1 LRLNPKSYDI
11 KNLKMTTIRD
21 DNSNRFKI
29 YRPIICRGDCEN
41 MRILVPLAEGFEEIE
56 AISVIDILRRADV
69 EVVTAGLKEGLM
81 EGSHKVKVLPDTT
94 LEKIDYRDFD
104 GLVLPGGAPG
114 FINLGNDERI
124 LNMAREMDRAG
135 KCVAAICAA
144 PSVLIKAGVLQGRRA
159 TVSSSGK
166 AQVEEC
172 ADFSEDRVVV
182 DRNLVT
188 SRSPGT
194 AVEFALKLVEVLV
207 GKEKMEQ
214 VKEQTMAICQGD

>member
-1 LRLNPKSYDI
+1 
-11 KNLKMTTIRD
+11 
-21 DNSNRFKI
+21 
-29 YRPIICRGDCEN
+29 

-56 AISVIDILRRADV
+56 AMSVIDILRRADV

-81 EGSHKVKVLPDTT
+81 EGAHKVKVLPDTT

-114 FINLGNDERI
+114 FINLGNDEHI
-124 LNMAREMDRAG
+124 LTMAREMDQAG
-135 KCVAAICAA
+135 KVVAAICAA

-159 TVSSSGK
+159 TVSASGK

-172 ADFSEDRVVV
+172 AHFSEDRVVV
-182 DRNLVT
+182 DKNLIT

-194 AVEFALKLVEVLV
+194 AVEFALKLVEVLA